1 MNKQWIY
8 RNGEMPFSVTKIVMP
23 NGEIFLTSVRKDG
36 YLFNHNPTGGLRHYS
51 VNNSYDLI
59 PYEPYADFKIDDE
72 VYSRDSVHDDWARG
86 HFAGL
91 VNGKPT
97 VFVFGKSLFTSMCIN
112 VTVNFCKK
120 ANKEVKS

>member
-1 MNKQWIY
+1 MSKEWIY
-8 RNGEMPFSVTKIVMP
+8 RNGETPFSVTEIEQPAGYSQYVSVTDDNCMRMHRQT
-23 NGEIFLTSVRKDG
+23 GEAFLGTC
-36 YLFNHNPTGGLRHYS
+36 L
-51 VNNSYDLI
+51 YDLI

-72 VYSRDSVHDDWARG
+72 VYSRDSVHDDWLRG

-120 ANKEVKS
+120 ANKEDK

>member
-8 RNGEMPFSVTKIVMP
+8 RNGQIPFSVTDIELPSGIV
-23 NGEIFLTSVRKDG
+23 FFTSVSINGFVFD
-36 YLFNHNPTGGLRHYS
+36 HNSHGERRGFS
-51 VNNSYDLI
+51 DINDYDLI
-59 PYEPYADFKIDDE
+59 PYEPYADFKINDE
-72 VYSRDSVHDDWARG
+72 VYSRDSVHDDWLRG

-120 ANKEVKS
+120 ANKEDK